1 MNLWNLIN
9 NVLIHDMIGVV
20 NLSLHLRLQ
29 VFDLHVMTFISTV
42 VNVVHMHE
50 VNLLA
55 LLIENMFL
63 VDDLMVFVS
72 VLLSKLS
79 LMKFSHFSSHLLLE
93 FGLLAQMTLCLNS
106 CSNFLLHDE
115 LLLLEKSLAIYF
127 MLLDK
132 PGLLSFPLAICMFFT
147 YKSLVFNTMLLLK
160 SKAVEFL
167 FFSCMLLSNHSL
179 ALGFFNSEFLAF
191 SRHLKL
197 LLVKSFL
204 DHALTFLKSFAF
216 SLSDPILLSLFLSN
230 SLQLSSFLS
239 DAFLVSSFPSDTF
252 LLRSLSSDPFLLSSL
267 FSDPL
272 LLSSLSRDLFLFSS
286 LQVSLLTSSFLLF
299 CSSFGGRFFHSLTSK
314 LMLSLGFNLL
324 LASELFLLL
333 ALACE
338 LLGIMDL
345 MSLSLSEHVL
355 FSICLLTL
363 EVRDL
368 ILSDVDL

>member
-9 NVLIHDMIGVV
+9 NVLIHDMIDVV

-79 LMKFSHFSSHLLLE
+79 LMNFNHFGSHLLLE
-93 FGLLAQMTLCLNS
+93 FGLLAQTTLCLNS

-115 LLLLEKSLAIYF
+115 LLLLEKSLAIHF

-132 PGLLSFPLAICMFFT
+132 PGLLSFPLAMCLFFT

-160 SKAVEFL
+160 SAAVEFL
-167 FFSCMLLSNHSL
+167 FFSCLLLSNHSL
-179 ALGFFNSEFLAF
+179 ALGLFNSEFLAF

-197 LLVKSFL
+197 LLVESFL

-216 SLSDPILLSLFLSN
+216 SLSDPILLSFFLSN

-252 LLRSLSSDPFLLSSL
+252 LLRSFSGDPFLLG
-267 FSDPL
+267 
-272 LLSSLSRDLFLFSS
+272 SLSGDLFLFSS
-286 LQVSLLTSSFLLF
+286 LQLSLLTSSFLLF

-324 LASELFLLL
+324 LASELIFLQL

-355 FSICLLTL
+355 FSIGLLTL